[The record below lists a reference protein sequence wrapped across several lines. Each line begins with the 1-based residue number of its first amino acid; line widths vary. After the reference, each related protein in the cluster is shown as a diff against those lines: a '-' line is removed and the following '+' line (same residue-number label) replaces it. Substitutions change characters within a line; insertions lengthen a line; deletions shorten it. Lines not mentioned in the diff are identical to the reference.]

1 MNLDSFKDSQSEL
14 GSFFMADITFKVM
27 VRLRDKLDT
36 NIANEMML
44 GGKSK
49 DLVTV
54 EDYLVLH
61 DV

>member
-1 MNLDSFKDSQSEL
+1 MNLDGFKDTQSEL
-14 GSFFMADITFKVM
+14 GSFFMSDITFNVM

-44 GGKSK
+44 GNNCK
-49 DLVTV
+49 DLVTI